1 FLAEYKF
8 GSSKEIKLDYH
19 LRARFRDAEHYADRL
34 RLEDFNRLYRGNSDL
49 KNELYHDVSLSYRN
63 FNMGKGLTLYGVFN
77 FKRREQSVQNT
88 TILEGVNQINTSVY
102 SNLPENTYTLDGNL
116 TKRFEDYQLRAKGN
130 ISLSDFSRIINE
142 ATNKYQTQHYQY
154 ELSGQTF
161 FEEWPNF
168 KIGFSQDFNTSKSK
182 LFQNKF

>member
-1 FLAEYKF
+1 
-8 GSSKEIKLDYH
+8 
-19 LRARFRDAEHYADRL
+19 
-34 RLEDFNRLYRGNSDL
+34 
-49 KNELYHDVSLSYRN
+49 
-63 FNMGKGLTLYGVFN
+63 
-77 FKRREQSVQNT
+77 SVQNT

-182 LFQNKF
+182 LFQNKFMALEPYFELDYDFWNGFIAKADYSYTYYKNKTNKAVNHFDV